1 MHKDEVED
9 NLPCHDLHCHACG
22 LCLKPGECI
31 TTTDFSKNDD
41 DDDVD
46 YCEECFDILSEA
58 QNRCHLGSIIFES
71 DCFVL
76 C

>member
-9 NLPCHDLHCHACG
+9 DLHCHACG
-22 LCLKPGECI
+22 LCLKTDECI
-31 TTTDFSKNDD
+31 ITADFSKN

-46 YCEECFDILSEA
+46 YCEECFEILSDA